1 MTLSRK
7 DSQSVNALD
16 FDTIKKDFIA
26 FLTAQDTF
34 KDYNFEGSG
43 MSVLLDIL
51 AYNTHHMAFYANMLA
66 NESFLDS
73 CLLRGSAVSLAKS
86 TGYSPR
92 SRRGAEVVVDVRLV
106 DGATDQANKDATLV
120 AVRSRKYRVLKNE
133 LFSCNFGG
141 TLYYF
146 YAADTVYFA
155 HEGTDSN
162 GDNLYYARNV
172 VLREGRL
179 RTKTFTVNNQFGDD
193 QRFIIPDTN
202 LDDRSVSVFVRKS
215 LTESESS
222 TLTWRKSESI
232 LENDGSSRVFFLQE
246 TYDGKYEVYFGDG
259 IIGKTVDQGNI
270 ILVTYA
276 SCSGILGNGIG
287 ASDSESSPTF
297 RYLDNLEGADT
308 EDLSFSVVIKR
319 NSDDKPIPSYGG
331 QEKESIAS
339 IKLYSPRLYE
349 SQDRAVTLNDYVTL
363 LQSTNSGSIRSI
375 NAWGGEDNDPPEYG
389 RVLISVR
396 PTSGLFLS
404 SLEKLSIE
412 NGILSEKNIVTVTP
426 RVVDPEYLF
435 LSPTLDVKYDPR
447 LTTKSVSSLEST
459 ILNYVRNF
467 GLENLSAFEK
477 NFFSGQMIRNIILLD
492 SSIKSCT
499 ISLAFNKII
508 YPIFGTKTSYSMSF
522 ENSLSELSSGNYLR
536 SSSFLSYGKSSNS
549 NDLPSV
555 RAYFRDNARG
565 KITLY
570 QESDDSVLKD
580 NFGTLDRSSGSFRI
594 NDAQF
599 LLPSDL
605 QKYEV
610 LVYARPSDD
619 DILSKRNTILEMN
632 QEDIRIIMTPI
643 TTVRL

>member
-1 MTLSRK
+1 MALSRK
-7 DSQSVNALD
+7 DIQSVNALD
-16 FDTIKKDFIA
+16 FDTIKNDFVT

-86 TGYSPR
+86 TGYTPR
-92 SRRGAEVVVDVRLV
+92 SRRGAEIVVDVRMI
-106 DGATDQANKDATLV
+106 DSSKDQANKDAIFT
-120 AVRSRKYRVLKNE
+120 AVKARKYRVLKNE

-146 YAADTVYFA
+146 YATDTVYFS
-155 HEGTDSN
+155 HEGTNSD

-172 VLREGRL
+172 LLREGRL

-193 QRFIIPDTN
+193 QRFIIPDIN
-202 LDDRSVSVFVRKS
+202 LDDRSVNVFVRKS
-215 LTESESS
+215 INESESS
-222 TLTWRKSESI
+222 TLSWMKSGSI
-232 LENDGSSRVFFLQE
+232 LDNDGNSRVFFLQE
-246 TYDGKYEVYFGDG
+246 AYDGKYEVYFGDG

-287 ASDSESSPTF
+287 ISDSESSPTF
-297 RYLDNLEGADT
+297 RYLDNLEGEDT
-308 EDLSFSVVIKR
+308 EDLSFSVNIKKDS
-319 NSDDKPIPSYGG
+319 NGNPIPSYGG

-349 SQDRAVTLNDYVTL
+349 SQDRAVTLNDYVAL

-389 RVLISVR
+389 KVLISVR

-404 SLEKLSIE
+404 TLEKLSIE
-412 NGILSEKNIVTVTP
+412 NGILSEKNIVTITP

-447 LTTKSVSSLEST
+447 LTTKSVSSLQS
-459 ILNYVRNF
+459 IVLNYVRNF

-492 SSIKSCT
+492 SAIKSCT
-499 ISLAFNKII
+499 INLTFNKIL
-508 YPIFGTKTSYSMSF
+508 YPTFETKVSYSLNF
-522 ENSLSELSSGNYLR
+522 ENELSEITSGNYIY
-536 SSSFLSYGKSSNS
+536 SSSFLTYGKSANS

-555 RAYFRDNARG
+555 RAYFKDNGRG

-570 QESDDSVLKD
+570 QQSDDSLIKD
-580 NFGTLDRSSGSFRI
+580 NFGSVDHLTGSIKI
-594 NDAQF
+594 NDVEF

-605 QKYEV
+605 QKYDV
-610 LVYARPSDD
+610 NVYARPKDD
-619 DILSKRNTILEMN
+619 DVLSKRNTILEMN
-632 QEDIRIIMTPI
+632 EEDITVNMTPI